1 MDGKFLKEFINTDE
15 FKKLSIAIKQYFK
28 KQGGKVTNKMVLKAF
43 LIYLGEE
50 NELTQ
55 EQLHFLLKQIK

>member
-28 KQGGKVTNKMVLKAF
+28 KQGQKVTNKMVLKAF
-43 LIYLGEE
+43 LIHLGEE
-50 NELTQ
+50 NELTK